1 MGRSCEYDETV
12 QIITV
17 YYSGKMWEDHV
28 RWSTWSS
35 KRIDSQLG
43 NRLHLFGNKDKRVV
57 CIMVHVQFDVSS
69 CIVASNFPQIPVR
82 VRQSSVASLPL
93 NLNLFALHFPC
104 ECRQPPR
111 HVEQNIAKHSCPR
124 DWQTTNSNRWI
135 RWTTLNIDWVLNK
148 GILCSHACRCMP
160 RGPQKLPS
168 LHHLSDFFIVDT
180 RFTKNHAWPVKTS
193 MVFHDQRNSS
203 TVLSHSNKP

>member
-1 MGRSCEYDETV
+1 MGRSCEYDETL

-35 KRIDSQLG
+35 KRIESQLG

-69 CIVASNFPQIPVR
+69 CIVASKFPQIPVR

-135 RWTTLNIDWVLNK
+135 HWTTLNSNIEQHWTLTECWTKVSFAAMLAD
-148 GILCSHACRCMP
+148 ACLAVQMPTISQPSPPFRFLHRRHTFYQKPCM
-160 RGPQKLPS
+160 
-168 LHHLSDFFIVDT
+168 
-180 RFTKNHAWPVKTS
+180 TS
-193 MVFHDQRNSS
+193 
-203 TVLSHSNKP
+203 